1 MTNHAEDIAYE
12 MHLEDERISE
22 LYQEWKLLFKEIKFN
37 DSDVDEIKVSRIRDI
52 EYEFDNYIE
61 TREDNYPENLDWL
74 KTWSPLSKEEKLELK
89 KTQGGR
95 PKEEYKAE
103 QEKRLRKRYYQLRNN
118 DGKSKTESIDILV
131 KEFSHMKWTFSTIE
145 TYLKK

>member
-37 DSDVDEIKVSRIRDI
+37 DIDGDNVKINRIRDI
-52 EYEFDNYIE
+52 EYEFDNYVE
-61 TREDNYPENLDWL
+61 TREDNYPDNLDWL
-74 KTWSPLSKEEKLELK
+74 KIWSPLSKEEKLELK

-95 PKEEYKAE
+95 PKDECKAE
-103 QEKRLRKRYYQLRNN
+103 QKERLRKRYRKLMET
-118 DGKSKTESIDILV
+118 GKSQIESIEILV
-131 KEFSHMKWTFSTIE
+131 EEFSHMQWTFSTIK
-145 TYLKK
+145 TYLKR